1 MTNLWQETIEVLE
14 EYRSTFEDV
23 IAIYGDDFQI
33 TKENFKEVAQKT
45 EYDSGYGA
53 QKVAKD
59 LKILGTDFI
68 MVREEYDG
76 AENWQYIVIPDIS
89 SLNKKILNVKALVT
103 DRIGWEKL
111 KEINGL
117 SEVK

>member
-1 MTNLWQETIEVLE
+1 MTNLWQETIEVLKAWE
-14 EYRSTFEDV
+14 NTFDDV

-33 TKENFKEVAQKT
+33 SKENFKEVAQKT
-45 EYDSGYGA
+45 DYDSGYGA
-53 QKVAKD
+53 PKIATD
-59 LKILGTDFI
+59 LTILGTNFI
-68 MVREEYDG
+68 MAREDYDG

-89 SLNKKILNVKALVT
+89 RLNKKILNVKALAT

-111 KEINGL
+111 KEINNL